1 MSSIEKIPLLSATHA
16 QMQAFAET
24 EGIELTADMMSESG
38 ESILREML
46 DTAGFKTHIYVVSR
60 NVSLA
65 AQRNLQDFR
74 LNSEFDPKQER
85 WIRFMIAPD
94 EGGEEAISTGPVFV
108 GVNHDSAYVPRGEI
122 VVMRE
127 ILFRHLNVK
136 ERRWKQEMGGSL
148 QAIKK
153 RTPRWVDRYP
163 MTVYGVAGFVSEGP
177 PELEEGDL
185 LIAGGNDSRTI
196 AISKAQQ
203 AARERLAA

>member
-1 MSSIEKIPLLSATHA
+1 MSSIDKVTLNAATHA

-24 EGIELTADMMSESG
+24 EGLELTADMLSESG
-38 ESILREML
+38 QAILREL
-46 DTAGFKTHIYVVSR
+46 LENAGFKAGIYVVSR
-60 NVSLA
+60 NVTLA
-65 AQRNLQDFR
+65 AQRHLQDFR
-74 LNSEFDPKQER
+74 LDSEFDPENER

-136 ERRWKQEMGGSL
+136 ERRWKQDMRGSL
-148 QAIKK
+148 QAVKK

-163 MTVYGVAGFVSEGP
+163 MTVYGMAGFVKEGP

-185 LIAGGNDSRTI
+185 LISGGSDSRSI
-196 AISKAQQ
+196 SISKAQQ